1 MFANENVLSSLSQ
14 YLRENSQPVTSY
26 HYLTAASVA
35 GVIRHFP
42 GLVLEILLAI
52 IYADF
57 TRVSASH
64 MSRLKTYQKKLSS

>member
-64 MSRLKTYQKKLSS
+64 MSRLKTYQKK